1 MYSIYRQAGC
11 GIYIH
16 ECSTSMSM
24 CRGGGGEGLIGDDC
38 GLLYNNREVI
48 PQAYLNTFT
57 LLGCGQRKD
66 LHICIMCDAAIDYLH
81 TSVL

>member
-1 MYSIYRQAGC
+1 
-11 GIYIH
+11 
-16 ECSTSMSM
+16 MSM
-24 CRGGGGEGLIGDDC
+24 CRGGGDEGLIGDDC
-38 GLLYNNREVI
+38 GLYNNREVI